1 MDLPFLDPIIAIIVG
16 IMILKIGVEL
26 ILKAGTG
33 LMDESSKETEIQIR
47 KVMDRHQHRF
57 VDYHNLMTRKSG
69 DKVFAELHLSVQGDI
84 SVQEAHDFTEHLQA
98 DLENDVPNVVIT
110 IHIEPP

>member
-1 MDLPFLDPIIAIIVG
+1 MGIIVG
-16 IMILKIGVEL
+16 IIVLKIGVEL

-47 KVMDRHQHRF
+47 RVIDRHQHRF

-69 DKVFAELHLSVQGDI
+69 DKVFAELHISVEGRL
-84 SVQEAHDFTEHLQA
+84 SVQEAHDFTEHLQI
-98 DLENDVPNVVIT
+98 DLEKELPHVVIT
-110 IHIEPP
+110 IHIEPPKNDG